1 MNYVDLFTDIVIVLI
16 IVIGIIVAVAKI
28 SNAKKLEQDFEEKPK
43 EMFSEFIPII
53 TTVLN
58 EAKAVIDNTRDIT
71 DLESYKHQLAT
82 TTIRLIANDY
92 DDELFENEKL
102 SRIARIV
109 TEETLIKGL
118 ESLFDI
124 CDGTFDA
131 KKLFQDYL
139 NKKEKD
145 LDDKLE
151 DNGYEKK
158 ESIKYKDNEELAE
171 IVANDLEG
179 DTEDSE

>member
-1 MNYVDLFTDIVIVLI
+1 MNYANLFTDIVIVFI
-16 IVIGIIVAVAKI
+16 IVIGIIAAVTKI

-58 EAKAVIDNTRDIT
+58 EAKAVIDSTRDIT

-82 TTIRLIANDY
+82 TTIRLIENDY

-145 LDDKLE
+145 NLE
-151 DNGYEKK
+151 EDT
-158 ESIKYKDNEELAE
+158 ESSVESKVQEEIKDNIEE
-171 IVANDLEG
+171 
-179 DTEDSE
+179 

>member
-1 MNYVDLFTDIVIVLI
+1 MNYVNLFTDIVIVLI
-16 IVIGIIVAVAKI
+16 IVIGIIAAVAKI

-58 EAKAVIDNTRDIT
+58 EAKAVIDSTRDIT

-82 TTIRLIANDY
+82 TTIRLIENDY

-145 LDDKLE
+145 NLE
-151 DNGYEKK
+151 KDT
-158 ESIKYKDNEELAE
+158 ESSVESKVQEEIKDNIEE
-171 IVANDLEG
+171 
-179 DTEDSE
+179 

>member
-82 TTIRLIANDY
+82 TTIRLIENDY

-139 NKKEKD
+139 DKKE
-145 LDDKLE
+145 LDNLE
-151 DNGYEKK
+151 EDT
-158 ESIKYKDNEELAE
+158 ESSVESEVQEEIKDNIEE
-171 IVANDLEG
+171 
-179 DTEDSE
+179 